1 MGSAVSGITP
11 DITPEA
17 HFEQCGINVNFPYD
31 VYFPWAG
38 RVTPPRDYWHGKCAD
53 AVLRIVNGDY
63 EASAKTLLNVKSNFD
78 ASAFMSDFNSTI
90 SEILDASRA

>member
-1 MGSAVSGITP
+1 
-11 DITPEA
+11 
-17 HFEQCGINVNFPYD
+17 YD
-31 VYFPWAG
+31 VYFPGQDALH
-38 RVTPPRDYWHGKCAD
+38 PPRLLAPEKCAD

-63 EASAKTLLNVKSNFD
+63 EAFRKNAFEHVKSNFD